1 VAWNP
6 NRAQWRIIWLL
17 AAVLILSWPAADG
30 SSLGVK
36 TLRWL
41 ADPND
46 SLPRLPDPLP
56 MGLGDDGD
64 AVAAHDEQTAE
75 YYRLTEGSPW
85 IRQRL
90 KIKELADP
98 LEPATQRQVVAG
110 IGILGA
116 LAVWRLN
123 TRRNGGTS

>member
-17 AAVLILSWPAADG
+17 AVVLILAWPAADG

-46 SLPRLPDPLP
+46 TLPRLPDPLP
-56 MGLGDDGD
+56 MGLADDGD
-64 AVAAHDEQTAE
+64 AVAAHDAQTAE
-75 YYRLTEGSPW
+75 YYRLTEGSAW

-90 KIKELADP
+90 KIKEMVDP
-98 LEPATQRQVVAG
+98 LEPATQRQVVAA

-123 TRRNGGTS
+123 TPRSRM

>member
-1 VAWNP
+1 M
-6 NRAQWRIIWLL
+6 IWLL
-17 AAVLILSWPAADG
+17 AVVLILSWPVADG
-30 SSLGVK
+30 SSLGVQ

-64 AVAAHDEQTAE
+64 AVAAHDEQRAE
-75 YYRLTEGSPW
+75 YYRLTESSPW

-90 KIKELADP
+90 KIKELVDP
-98 LEPATQRQVVAG
+98 REPATQRQVVAA

-116 LAVWRLN
+116 LA
-123 TRRNGGTS
+123 